1 MGRGVYECVLR
12 GEVGKGEAVFFFLKG
27 CVSIETSIVC
37 RGLCRSKHQSL
48 PATLPWK
55 PSRQPPKGAHRFHF
69 TSLNHT
75 KVTQQM
81 TVGVVQNLAGNQ
93 SPSSIKQV
101 QVQSKQPRKFTQ
113 MPHFSKVSSCII
125 FSSSLVILT
134 DFSAPQFKAYK
145 EAYLGLDPAHLQSC
159 YHEFIHN
166 CSS

>member
-1 MGRGVYECVLR
+1 VYECVLR

-75 KVTQQM
+75 NSHTTDDCWCGSKSGGKTRVHQ
-81 TVGVVQNLAGNQ
+81 ASRASSKSRSKASNQ
-93 SPSSIKQV
+93 GSLHRCPTFQRFPHASYSLPHWSSSQTSQLPSSR
-101 QVQSKQPRKFTQ
+101 PTRRPT
-113 MPHFSKVSSCII
+113 
-125 FSSSLVILT
+125 LV
-134 DFSAPQFKAYK
+134 
-145 EAYLGLDPAHLQSC
+145 
-159 YHEFIHN
+159 
-166 CSS
+166 